1 MEPIELVAQ
10 ISQRGPMGALGF
22 GSATFLLAGVLVQVS
37 PPSRPSTS
45 AKVLVAALAGSV
57 CGALSVLLLSTVID
71 VARPGTMTVSVT
83 LGVWAATGLAVAICL
98 SRPHALRQAWGQ
110 AAVAVGVH
118 ALALPI
124 AAAIS
129 FVVAGAKWS
138 PVDTTSLELSA
149 DVLGVRL
156 AGTSATVRLGVAG
169 FLLGLLLVSVG
180 DRVLRRARV
189 RRSASITASRM

>member
-1 MEPIELVAQ
+1 MEPIDVVAQ
-10 ISQRGPMGALGF
+10 LAGL
-22 GSATFLLAGVLVQVS
+22 LLAGVLWQVS
-37 PPSRPSTS
+37 PSSRPSRGS
-45 AKVLVAALAGSV
+45 KVLVAVLAGSV
-57 CGALSVLLLSTVID
+57 CGALSVLLFSTVID
-71 VARPGTMTVSVT
+71 VARPDTMTVPLT
-83 LGVWAATGLAVAICL
+83 LGVWTATGLAVAIVL
-98 SRPHALRQAWGQ
+98 SRPHTLRQAWGQ
-110 AAVAVGVH
+110 AAVAVGLHV
-118 ALALPI
+118 LALPI

-180 DRVLRRARV
+180 DRVLRRARD
-189 RRSASITASRM
+189 RSGARITASRM